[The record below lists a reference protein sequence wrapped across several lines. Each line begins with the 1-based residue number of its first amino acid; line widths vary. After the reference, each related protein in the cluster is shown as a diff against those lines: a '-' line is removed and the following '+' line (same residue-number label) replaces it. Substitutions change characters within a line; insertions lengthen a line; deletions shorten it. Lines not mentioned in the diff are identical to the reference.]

1 MQKNS
6 KKLSPEELHE
16 KMSKIAKA
24 NFEKRRRAGYERWL
38 KKKHKEMEKR
48 KKKEEEEK
56 EKKRLKKEQEKLKPK
71 PKKRK
76 VGRPKKRGPKK
87 KRKSRAKKV
96 YKPRKVWDYKIISF
110 HNGKQCGFH
119 GKFYD
124 PKDAY
129 KKVKEL
135 LAESSKIVFPKMVEN
150 NEILGSSRY
159 EYIILEKNRDGS
171 KTNLEQRNEFGKMVE
186 QRLNTDKWVILDKFS
201 YNIEETFWVW
211 GFNPNTERKSFQW
224 IYENIVSAGI
234 ETKYDLKRIF
244 LYKNKILVK
253 DDDNGMDMILCKTQS
268 DSVRFY
274 NLIEEW
280 NKKTRNKQIFM
291 MGSLNLPG
299 DRKKKI
305 EDEIMEMTGWT
316 REKVQQSSTKKHQ
329 KI

>member
-1 MQKNS
+1 MQENS
-6 KKLSPEELHE
+6 EKLSPEELHE

-56 EKKRLKKEQEKLKPK
+56 EKKRLKKEQEKLNPK

-96 YKPRKVWDYKIISF
+96 YKPRKLWDYKIISF

-124 PKDAY
+124 SKDAY
-129 KKVKEL
+129 KKIKEL
-135 LAESSKIVFPKMVEN
+135 LAENKKIVFPKMVEN

-186 QRLNTDKWVILDKFS
+186 QRLNSEKWVILDKFP
-201 YNIEETFWVW
+201 YDVEETFWVW
-211 GFNPNTERKSFQW
+211 GFNPNTERKTFQW

-234 ETKYDLKRIF
+234 ETKYDLKRVF

-253 DDDNGMDMILCKTQS
+253 DDENEMDMILCKTQS

-274 NLIEEW
+274 NLIDEW
-280 NKKTRNKQIFM
+280 NKKTKNKQIFM

-299 DRKKKI
+299 ERKRKI
-305 EDEIMEMTGWT
+305 EEEIMEMTGWT

>member
-1 MQKNS
+1 MQENS
-6 KKLSPEELHE
+6 EKLSPEELHE
-16 KMSKIAKA
+16 KMSKIAKV

-56 EKKRLKKEQEKLKPK
+56 EKKRLKKEQEKLNPK

-96 YKPRKVWDYKIISF
+96 YKPRKLWDYKIISF

-124 PKDAY
+124 SKDAY
-129 KKVKEL
+129 KKIKEL
-135 LAESSKIVFPKMVEN
+135 LAENKKIVFPKMVEN

-186 QRLNTDKWVILDKFS
+186 QRLNSEKWVILDKFS
-201 YNIEETFWVW
+201 YDVEETFWVW
-211 GFNPNTERKSFQW
+211 GFNPNTERKTFQW
-224 IYENIVSAGI
+224 IYENIVFDGI
-234 ETKYDLKRIF
+234 ETKYDLKRVF

-253 DDDNGMDMILCKTQS
+253 NDDNEMDMILCKTQS

-280 NKKTRNKQIFM
+280 NKKTKNKQIFM

-299 DRKKKI
+299 DRKRKI

>member
-135 LAESSKIVFPKMVEN
+135 LAESSKVVFPKMVEN

-211 GFNPNTERKSFQW
+211 GFNPNTERKTFQW

-253 DDDNGMDMILCKTQS
+253 DDDNEMDMILCKTQS

-299 DRKKKI
+299 DRKRKI